1 MADKDIII
9 GRIINV
15 TGMIGVLAGTVL
27 FAFGIVLLLLRRG
40 LGFDTANPFHWFW

>member
-1 MADKDIII
+1 MVDKHIII

-27 FAFGIVLLLLRRG
+27 FAFGIVLILFRG
-40 LGFDTANPFHWFW
+40 LAFDIANPFHRFW